1 MIDRSIPEHSSV
13 VRYVGF
19 TRIRGGLVEGS
30 AFSLRPGEIGLSINW
45 LDFFHGLTKEDQL
58 EQVRRL
64 IHMNVGARSAFAE
77 FNVGQ
82 TCRLIGNLLP
92 EIQFV
97 HSPAPPNERYP
108 ADPSHSEILGLPSPA
123 DRDMALLIGDMI
135 AQCILNLHP
144 ARAIA

>member
-1 MIDRSIPEHSSV
+1 MIDRRIPDDSSV

-19 TRIRGGLVEGS
+19 TRIRGDLVEGS
-30 AFSLRPGEIGLSINW
+30 AFSLRPGETGLSINW

-58 EQVRRL
+58 DQVRRL
-64 IHMNVGARSAFAE
+64 IHVNVGARAAFAE

-82 TCRLIGNLLP
+82 TRRLIGNLLP

-97 HSPAPPNERYP
+97 HSPAPANERYP
-108 ADPSHSEILGLPSPA
+108 TDPSHSEILGLPSPA
-123 DRDMALLIGDMI
+123 DADLALLVGDMI
-135 AQCILNLHP
+135 AQCILTLHP

>member
-1 MIDRSIPEHSSV
+1 MIDRRIPEDSSV

-19 TRIRGGLVEGS
+19 TRIRGDLVEGS
-30 AFSLRPGEIGLSINW
+30 AFSLRPGETGLSINW
-45 LDFFHGLTKEDQL
+45 LDFFHGLTREDQL
-58 EQVRRL
+58 DQVRRL
-64 IHMNVGARSAFAE
+64 IHMNVGARAAFAE

-82 TCRLIGNLLP
+82 TRQLIGNLLP

-97 HSPAPPNERYP
+97 PSPAPADERYP

-123 DRDMALLIGDMI
+123 DADMALLIGDMI
-135 AQCILNLHP
+135 AQCILTLHP